1 MTIGGSSGE
10 LTLRQRFPAGD
21 PVDLAGW
28 TARRVRLAVG
38 DDRVVEFLSAFARRL
53 LKPGITRA
61 RPELAALGFFLRP
74 VELHR
79 AIGRLREST
88 LHGMLRVPR
97 GLVLHIP
104 PANVDTLF
112 VYSWALSA
120 LAGNRNVV
128 RVSPRSAGATDL
140 VLRALNDTLADADP
154 VIATTQLMITYDR
167 DDELTTALS
176 AACDLRVVWG
186 GDRAVTR
193 LRRHPLAPHARD
205 VTFPDRSSFAV
216 VSVAGWHAATPARR
230 RSAVVGFHNDAY
242 WFDQAAC
249 ASPRAVFWIGR
260 PDEAAAARAEFSTLL
275 ADVAAERGT
284 SVEPAMA
291 VRKRVAAYGL
301 AADGLVDSID
311 FRGAAVAVLDLVD
324 PAAVPRRWLGAGT
337 FPQAT
342 LGSLA
347 ELADLVQ
354 RRDQTLACFG
364 FDRAEL
370 VGLTTLLAGRGVDRI
385 VPFGAALSFASVWDG
400 YDLLAEF
407 TRLTTVSTTW

>member
-1 MTIGGSSGE
+1 MKA
-10 LTLRQRFPAGD
+10 RFPAGR
-21 PVDLAGW
+21 PVDLPEWLG
-28 TARRVRLAVG
+28 RRDRLAVG

-53 LKPGITRA
+53 LKPDVTRA

-79 AIGRLREST
+79 AVGRLREAT
-88 LHGMLRVPR
+88 AHDLLRVPR

-128 RVSPRSAGATDL
+128 RVSPRSGGAADL
-140 VLRALNDTLADADP
+140 VLAALNETLAAADP
-154 VIATTQLMITYDR
+154 VLGATQLMLTYDR
-167 DDELTTALS
+167 DDELTAALS

-186 GDRAVTR
+186 GDHAVTD

-249 ASPRAVFWIGR
+249 ASPRAVFWIGE
-260 PDEAAAARAEFSTLL
+260 PDAATGARAEFAALL
-275 ADVAAERGT
+275 ADVAADRGT

-301 AADGLVDSID
+301 AADGLVDSVR
-311 FRGAAVAVLDLVD
+311 FTGNAVAVLDLVD
-324 PAAVPRRWLGAGT
+324 PATVPRRWLGAGT

-347 ELADLVQ
+347 ELAELVE
-354 RRDQTLACFG
+354 RRDQTLSCFG
-364 FDRAEL
+364 FERAEL
-370 VGLTTLLAGRGVDRI
+370 VDLATMLAGRGVDRI
-385 VPFGAALSFASVWDG
+385 VPFGSALTFASVWDG

-407 TRLTTVSTTW
+407 TRLTTVATTWS